1 VSQPRNQIRN
11 AGQEDVESD
20 YLFANIAASGSVS
33 VLPTTRLTMSPAR
46 TGRGPQMVIASSPF
60 GRTRRHSSRIPP
72 CKSVTKN
79 IPKTQRTAS
88 NVSIRK
94 RQAFEVSPPKLYI
107 CETLFRSALGSFIQE
122 LFGEIESDH
131 FSGGRDAFGLA
142 SVCQLPK
149 L

>member
-1 VSQPRNQIRN
+1 MSQPRNQTRN
-11 AGQEDVESD
+11 PGQEDVESD
-20 YLFANIAASGSVS
+20 YLFANITVSGSVS

-79 IPKTQRTAS
+79 IPKT
-88 NVSIRK
+88 VSIRK
-94 RQAFEVSPPKLYI
+94 RQAFEVSPPKLNI
-107 CETLFRSALGSFIQE
+107 CETLFRSALGSFIHE

-131 FSGGRDAFGLA
+131 LSGGRDAFGLA